1 MHEEREMAVAMLRTS
16 GGAFLDLAERT
27 GDPQWRLTP
36 QRGGWSL
43 AEVAEHVTLVE
54 IGVAKLV
61 QRKLFAEPAPIEL
74 LAETRGKDER
84 IEVYQADRTNRRT
97 APEFVTPRGKW
108 PSRVE
113 LIADFRDGRAAV
125 IAGIEAAP
133 SDLRAYAAVH
143 PILGPL
149 DAYQWALFLARHLER
164 HLIQMEEILAAL
176 R

>member
-1 MHEEREMAVAMLRTS
+1 MHAERERALAMLRAS
-16 GGAFLDLAERT
+16 GGAFLDLAERADDARW
-27 GDPQWRLTP
+27 GLTP

-54 IGVAKLV
+54 TGVAKLI
-61 QRKLFAEPAPIEL
+61 QRKLFDEPAPVEL

-84 IEVYQADRTNRRT
+84 IEGYQADRTNRRT
-97 APEFVTPRGKW
+97 APEFVTPRGRW

-113 LIADFRDGRAAV
+113 LIAVFREGRAAV
-125 IAGIEAAP
+125 VAGIEAAP
-133 SDLRAYAAVH
+133 GDLRAYAAVH

-164 HLIQMEEILAAL
+164 HLLQMEEILAAL
-176 R
+176 G